1 MEELIEKGLELV
13 AEAAIP
19 ALVGI
24 GTAIAGLFVGVVVYK
39 LVVKQLSKS
48 NLISVVFRA
57 LEPLFSKGDTTI
69 ADMDKIAIKDIID
82 KKGKKVVKLSV
93 FENNGVEHKAQITC
107 EELVGIKKDNV
118 YAIV

>member
-57 LEPLFSKGDTTI
+57 LEPLFCGFCAGTSSFLCHFPFRRT
-69 ADMDKIAIKDIID
+69 A
-82 KKGKKVVKLSV
+82 VL
-93 FENNGVEHKAQITC
+93 
-107 EELVGIKKDNV
+107 L
-118 YAIV
+118 